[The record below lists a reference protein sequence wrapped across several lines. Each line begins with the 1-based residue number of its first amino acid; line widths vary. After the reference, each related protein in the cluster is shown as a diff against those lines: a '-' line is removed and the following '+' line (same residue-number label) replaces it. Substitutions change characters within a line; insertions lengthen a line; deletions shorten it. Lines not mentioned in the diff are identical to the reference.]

1 MASRCPQHDGSVN
14 DANLV
19 ARHNGNA
26 SALKHGLHARAELL
40 APEIA
45 ERVSELADLPW
56 AATADRVALE
66 EVGRLLVL
74 IDRVD
79 ADLAK
84 RGSTRTK
91 TLIDQRV
98 RLSRALHRWLESLG
112 ATPKTRAEWA
122 GRLKRAAEI
131 RAALS
136 GGGDGR

>member
-1 MASRCPQHDGSVN
+1 MNEQ
-14 DANLV
+14 NLV

-26 SALKHGLHARAELL
+26 SALKHGLHARPELL

-45 ERVSELADLPW
+45 GRVSELAELPW
-56 AATADRVALE
+56 ASSADRIALE

-84 RGSTRTK
+84 RGPTRTK
-91 TLIDQRV
+91 TLLDQRV

-112 ATPKTRAEWA
+112 ATPQTRAAWA
-122 GRLKRAAEI
+122 GRLKLAAEI
-131 RAALS
+131 RAALN
-136 GGGDGR
+136 GDGDGG